1 MKIPCQACH
10 QLTPGLLLPVP
21 SFSEKELSSYGL
33 LIIPNTEVISPWG
46 FWKKLLC
53 DKIMCLS
60 VVGLVHFIHEILHT
74 CNCLFFYM
82 IGRWLSRLG
91 AEGKEEKVALESA
104 WRFQE
109 IARLDLLNTCE
120 MVSDIVFQMEKWNF
134 GRMIVFYLLR
144 KMDGYDLRCHVY
156 EWVL

>member
-1 MKIPCQACH
+1 M
-10 QLTPGLLLPVP
+10 
-21 SFSEKELSSYGL
+21 
-33 LIIPNTEVISPWG
+33 
-46 FWKKLLC
+46 
-53 DKIMCLS
+53 
-60 VVGLVHFIHEILHT
+60 
-74 CNCLFFYM
+74 
-82 IGRWLSRLG
+82 SRLG